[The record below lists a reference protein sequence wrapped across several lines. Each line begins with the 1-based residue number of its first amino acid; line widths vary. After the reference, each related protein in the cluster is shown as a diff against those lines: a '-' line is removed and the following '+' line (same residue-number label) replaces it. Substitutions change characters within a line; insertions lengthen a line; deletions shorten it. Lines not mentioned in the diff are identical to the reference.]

1 MLAVEK
7 RALPED
13 FFADDVRIVAAP
25 LVLFVNL
32 FAAAFRA
39 TALFAELLL
48 TVFLVGTVR
57 FFALCAVARGRVAAR
72 CGKAFV
78 PGEDALFFAPELC
91 ARDREELDLVAFVFG
106 AAPLF
111 GEVLWVVTM
120 LDIGSIGTAASRAS
134 AQTRQP
140 QVKSARARMEA

>member
-1 MLAVEK
+1 
-7 RALPED
+7 
-13 FFADDVRIVAAP
+13 
-25 LVLFVNL
+25 VLFAYL

-48 TVFLVGTVR
+48 TALLVGTLR
-57 FFALCAVARGRVAAR
+57 FVTLCAIERGRVAVR
-72 CGKAFV
+72 WEDAFV
-78 PGEDALFFAPELC
+78 PEKATFFFALEL
-91 ARDREELDLVAFVFG
+91 RVREREELDAAVLVFG
-106 AAPLF
+106 AAPL
-111 GEVLWVVTM
+111 WVITA